1 MEEKYYSLVCIR
13 TDNLTGKETIE
24 VGSLLVKDPE
34 HLYGA
39 ANYKNKE
46 YVACTKNKMLD
57 VKKEWVVAEFTL
69 GIFPPE
75 SKTNLP
81 NRSYD
86 K

>member
-1 MEEKYYSLVCIR
+1 MGDKYYSLVCIR

-39 ANYKNKE
+39 AKYKNKE
-46 YVACTKNKMLD
+46 YAACTKNKILD
-57 VKKEWVVAEFTL
+57 VKKEWVVAEFAL
-69 GIFPPE
+69 
-75 SKTNLP
+75 TNLP